1 MYTILCNG
9 VEIHNPD
16 NDLYALEAKLNLEL
30 NDAGCLSFK
39 LMKDHPSYND
49 ITRKSIIQVFQDDT
63 EIFMGYPVENK
74 IDFYNRK
81 YVYCE
86 GQLSFLNDS
95 IQRPAE
101 YHDMTVRGYLE
112 TLIAVHNQQVD
123 DFKKFQVGMVTVTDS
138 NDSLYRYTNWENTL
152 TAIKEDLVDVLG
164 GYLRIRNQDG
174 VHYLDYVVDYGNTN
188 TQEIE
193 FGENLMDFVKNVDTA
208 DIATAIIPLGAKLEE
223 SSIEALEE
231 RLTIRS
237 VNNDIDYIIN
247 EEAVNL
253 YGKIFKTVIW
263 DDVHDPQIL
272 KNKAE
277 LYLRETQWENTT
289 IEVKAI
295 DLYYSDVKI
304 EMFKLGYYIR
314 IVSPPHGLDKLFPL
328 SKMTIDLTDMSK
340 NTFTLGTTE
349 KKSLTSDTSSSNSEL
364 LKKIEQMPTTQS
376 IQKIINSAIDN
387 STEIIIN
394 SLNGFVV
401 VNKNE
406 ILIMDTDNKETATKV
421 WRWNSGGLGYSNT
434 GYDGK
439 YETAITMD
447 GTIIGEMIAAKS
459 ITAEKIKITDLSAL
473 KATIGGMTITN
484 DKIYGEIRS
493 NDTIW
498 GSGLAPYKANQYS
511 LWVGETNQA
520 KGTATTNAPF
530 KVSQNGT
537 AWIDK
542 LYAGNS
548 LDLYESNATWKGNLF
563 NIFREDGT
571 LKIKQN
577 HHDYGKTILMLD
589 QAGGEAQLVFNY
601 AGAPHGTVYFYSG
614 YNSNTYV
621 GMYHKERN
629 NGAGGV
635 IWRYHVDGKFH
646 IDASTVANAIECT
659 TLTQTSTEK
668 AKKDIRVTN
677 PDEALQII
685 KNSRV
690 FNYTLKGF
698 EDLGEQTGL
707 IIERD
712 CPEEIVTP
720 DGTAINLYSY
730 VSIVCNALK
739 ALSKQVDFCANKID
753 ILSKIQRDGSGG
765 SYSMYEIIKSTIES
779 RNFVVSDIKNKV
791 DTLWVEGVLTSEQR
805 EELVQ
810 LISEYANPD
819 TQAPELKSLIAIV
832 LQEIETIKDR
842 IEKLEGGNETGMEQP
857 NIIPEWRAWD
867 GVSSEYQP
875 GTVVA
880 HNGKYYQNTLDIQ
893 NTWEPG
899 SVGID
904 ERFWKEIT
912 KEEAEMIVQN

>member
-16 NDLYALEAKLNLEL
+16 NDLYVLEAKLNLEL

-208 DIATAIIPLGAKLEE
+208 DIATAIIPLGAKLEK

-253 YGKIFKTVIW
+253 YGRIAKTVIW

-340 NTFTLGTTE
+340 NIFTLGTTE

-447 GTIIGEMIAAKS
+447 GAIIGEMIAAKS

-473 KATIGGMTITN
+473 KATIGGMIITG

-629 NGAGGV
+629 NGAGGA

-765 SYSMYEIIKSTIES
+765 SYSMYEIIKSIIES

-819 TQAPELKSLIAIV
+819 TEAPELKSLIAIV

-842 IEKLEGGNETGMEQP
+842 VEKLEGGNETGMEQP

-875 GTVVA
+875 GAVVA